1 MSKTVITVWVPDL
14 TFPGWMERW
23 HGFGREFNQRHPD
36 YEVVIEGKDF
46 WTFPLEVAKAAKHGQ
61 QPALAELYFY
71 LGQTARDMRA
81 QDGSPLFTSVE
92 RAVGSRQHILGEPVV
107 LDDVV
112 GAFREY
118 YTHDG
123 DLMSMPSVGTTS
135 LIYANAELLEAAG
148 VSELPQTWVDVTRA
162 CEAVARMNGGPEH
175 AITWSNHGTF
185 FQQALA
191 TQGGLLVNND
201 NGRSGRA
208 TTTDLASKEMLRWV
222 EWWRELHRDG
232 HYLHTGGIPDWAP
245 TMQAF
250 ADGQVAM
257 RISSSN
263 DVNYMVRAAE
273 ATGFTMEV
281 GICPFTNDVDY
292 TGNAVAGTSLWLANG
307 LDKSEED
314 GALAFLQFL
323 HNPENAAQRHKD
335 NSFAPI
341 THASF
346 DLLEREGWFERHPY
360 HRVASDHVSA
370 YPRDARRPDGAP
382 ATPVSRGAVFGDFAG
397 NQDVMTHAMR
407 DVLDGADPA
416 DRFARATEEA
426 QRLLDAYNAYAIET
440 GFRSPDDSPNS
451 SLNVEYFTT
460 AMAGR
465 DYTAADLEKV
475 VNR

>member
-23 HGFGREFNQRHPD
+23 HGFGDEFNKRHPD
-36 YEVVIEGKDF
+36 YQVVIEGKNF
-46 WTFPLEVAKAAKHGQ
+46 WTFPLEVAAAAQRGQ

-71 LGQTARDMRA
+71 LGQVARDMRA
-81 QDGSPLFTSVE
+81 QDDSPLFTSVE
-92 RAVGSRQHILGEPVV
+92 RAIGSRTRILGEPVV

-118 YTHDG
+118 HTHHG

-135 LIYANAELLEAAG
+135 LIYGNADILEAAG
-148 VSELPQTWVDVTRA
+148 VSELPRTWNEVTRA

-185 FQQALA
+185 FQQMLA
-191 TQGGLLVNND
+191 TQGGLLVDND

-208 TTTDLASKEMLRWV
+208 RTADLASKEMLRWA

-273 ATGFTMEV
+273 ANGFTMTA
-281 GICPFTNDVDY
+281 GICPFTDDVAY
-292 TGNAVAGTSLWLANG
+292 TGNAVAGTSLWLTNG

-341 THASF
+341 TNAAF
-346 DLLEREGWFERHPY
+346 DLLEREGWFEQHPH
-360 HRVASDHVSA
+360 HRVTSDHLST
-370 YPRDARRPDGAP
+370 YPEGARRPDSAP
-382 ATPVSRGAVFGDFAG
+382 ATPVSQGAVFGDFAG
-397 NQDVMTHAMR
+397 NQNVMTHAMR

-440 GFRSPDDSPNS
+440 GFRNPDDSPNS

-465 DYTAADLEKV
+465 DYSAADLEKV